1 MNKKNLSVIIL
12 FAKVVYGEFVTNMSG
27 SVGGTVH
34 SRNKGGSYTKNK
46 VIPSNTYSPYKA
58 ANKSAFG
65 GFSQAWRT
73 LTEAQRI
80 AWNSAT
86 GNYQVIDVLGK
97 LITLSGINL
106 YKSLNQNLFTIGVA
120 DISTP
125 PMPQG
130 TLVESF
136 VSLACDVSD
145 VAIDVTMGGAVPANM
160 KQVIEATPPMSA
172 GIFNANN
179 KFRVLKVVDA
189 AGLAAQDVGADYV
202 TRFGAI
208 PPAGSKIFVRV
219 RYVNKTTGES
229 STYSSLSTISV
240 A

>member
-1 MNKKNLSVIIL
+1 M
-12 FAKVVYGEFVTNMSG
+12 AKVTYGEFVTNMSG

-46 VIPSNTYSPYKA
+46 VIPSNTYSSFKA
-58 ANKSAFG
+58 AVKATFG
-65 GFSQAWRT
+65 SLSQAWRN

-106 YKSLNQNLFTIGVA
+106 YKSLNQNLATISVA
-120 DISTP
+120 AISTP

-130 TLVESF
+130 TSVTTF
-136 VSLACDVSD
+136 TSLAVDVSD
-145 VAIDVTMGGAVPANM
+145 VAIDVTMSAVVPANM

-179 KFRVLKVVDA
+179 KFRVLSVVDA
-189 AGLAAQDVGADYV
+189 AGAAAQDVGAAYV

-229 STYSSLSTISV
+229 STYSSLSAISV